1 MSIGLHFF
9 YFNVLD
15 YVTTVTPPRCI
26 HGAGA
31 GVNAALVMLQVKYC

>member
-1 MSIGLHFF
+1 MSIGLHFL

-26 HGAGA
+26 HGAG
-31 GVNAALVMLQVKYC
+31 VNAALVMLQVKYC